1 MGEPRKGGAGPLA
14 GMRVLELAQIM
25 AGPTA
30 GMMLADMGADV
41 VKVEKLPGG
50 DDSRGYREPRVNGV
64 SAPFLILNRNKRGMA
79 LNLKHARGREV
90 LLRLVRGA
98 DVLTE
103 NYRRGALEKL
113 GLGYDVLS
121 KANPGLI
128 YCAISGYGRDG
139 PWADKGGFDLIAQGV
154 SGLMSITGEPD
165 GPPVKTGNP
174 VADINAGILAVTGI
188 LAAWAHKL
196 RTGEGQIVD
205 TSLMEAALQ
214 QTYWHAAIHFA
225 TGESPGRM
233 DQHRRREPGELGAH
247 RRGAGPSRVAR
258 RRAFP
263 HQFRPDGEPVRA
275 HRADERGARDAHE
288 GRVDRQ
294 IRRGRRAG
302 GAGQLDRRGA
312 LASAGARA
320 RHGRRPRASAGGRDE
335 GARLPGAF
343 LRDTDVG
350 DATRT
355 DAGRA
360 LARGACGGGLLGR
373 GDRRVRRR
381 GRRRCAVGLGVTNG
395 RAPSRYARHPR
406 TFAQA
411 MPHGAGTSIQTS
423 VAGCISGSFQPGWPI
438 AANAGSIDVARRLH
452 QPR

>member
-64 SAPFLILNRNKRGMA
+64 SAPFLILNRNKRGIA

-121 KANPGLI
+121 KANPSLI

-225 TGESPGRM
+225 TGESPG
-233 DQHRRREPGELGAH
+233 PTGSAH
-247 RRGAGPSRVAR
+247 ILTAPYQAF
-258 RRAFP
+258 RAK
-263 HQFRPDGEPVRA
+263 DGW
-275 HRADERGARDAHE
+275 
-288 GRVDRQ
+288 
-294 IRRGRRAG
+294 INIG
-302 GAGQLDRRGA
+302 GANQANWERIAEGLGHPEWRDDARFRTNSDRMANLSA
-312 LASAGARA
+312 LTALMNAA
-320 RHGRRPRASAGGRDE
+320 
-335 GARLPGAF
+335 L
-343 LRDTDVG
+343 
-350 DATRT
+350 ATRT
-355 DAGRA
+355 KAEWIDTFDAAGVPVGPVNSIGEALSHPQA
-360 LARGACGGGLLGR
+360 LARGMVVDLVHPQAGATKALGCP
-373 GDRRVRRR
+373 VHFS
-381 GRRRCAVGLGVTNG
+381 AT
-395 RAPSRYARHPR
+395 P
-406 TFAQA
+406 
-411 MPHGAGTSIQTS
+411 TS
-423 VAGCISGSFQPGWPI
+423 VTRPAPMLGEHSREVLAEAGYSDAEIDAFVAEGVVEAPPGS
-438 AANAGSIDVARRLH
+438 A
-452 QPR
+452 